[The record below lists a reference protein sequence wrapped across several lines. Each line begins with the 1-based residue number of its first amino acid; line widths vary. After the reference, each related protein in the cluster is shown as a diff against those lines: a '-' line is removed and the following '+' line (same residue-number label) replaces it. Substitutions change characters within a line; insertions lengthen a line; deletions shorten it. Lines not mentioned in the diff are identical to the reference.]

1 MKIKIKKVLEK
12 IKTVS
17 DYRDLVNDLMNS
29 KLFSQS
35 VLSDAESAT
44 LMDYGVKDLGEIDP
58 DDAADFVWV
67 FLYKLWEFA
76 PHGFNNFMFDRLKL
90 REKAIRKLKID
101 WEV

>member
-1 MKIKIKKVLEK
+1 MKIKIEKVLEK

-35 VLSDAESAT
+35 VLSDAGTAA
-44 LMDYGVKDLGEIDP
+44 LMDFGVEDSGEIDP
-58 DDAADFVWV
+58 DDVADFVWV

-76 PHGFNNFMFDRLKL
+76 PHGFNSFMFDRFKL